1 MTTFAI
7 PAQNLFSLKSKIE
20 KLARKAAKLGL
31 PPVALIEIARRSV
44 SNFVGFN
51 ALMEPVTR
59 TVVYVDC
66 EISGTSP
73 KIAGWVLAAAIDFVE
88 GGSILRE
95 VPGETIPESFRNTDR
110 SCQHCNSKRIR
121 RNVFICRNVET
132 GEYKQVGRQCVADF
146 LGHPDAEQ
154 FAQMAENIRSI
165 QDACGEAES
174 FGYGS
179 GDRSIYVPAYL
190 EFVACA
196 IRLHGWA
203 SATAAQGTD
212 RQPTSGVA
220 LDYMY
225 PPKGC
230 DRSKIPTPNAD
241 DVKLAQDSMKWL
253 RETLP
258 AKLQHSNFEHN
269 LLTLAGNDD
278 VAPKHIGFVAAI
290 IRCYVKSI
298 EDAISRDQKARER
311 AAENGG
317 TSDYL
322 GTVGARQAFNVRVL
336 ALIGREGA
344 YGLTTIV
351 IMSDEAGNKLTW
363 FATGEPGITT
373 SIETTIH
380 PSLGSGTITENRF
393 QAMERGHWYRIKATI
408 KKHDLYEGRKVTY
421 ITRAKVEAEI
431 SVEVAA

>member
-7 PAQNLFSLKSKIE
+7 PAQNIFALKRKVE

-31 PPVALIEIARRSV
+31 PPVVLTEIERRSV

-51 ALMEPVTR
+51 ALLEPVYR
-59 TVVYVDC
+59 TVIYVDVQ
-66 EISGTSP
+66 ISGTSP
-73 KIAGWVLAAAIDFVE
+73 KIAGWTLSAAIDFVE

-95 VPGETIPESFRNTDR
+95 VPGETIPESFRRADR

-132 GEYKQVGRQCVADF
+132 GEFKQVGRQCVADF

-179 GDRSIYVPAYL
+179 GERAIYVPAYL
-190 EFVACA
+190 EYVACA
-196 IRLHGWA
+196 IRLHGWK
-203 SATAAQGTD
+203 SATAARDGNGEATCGQ
-212 RQPTSGVA
+212 A
-220 LDYMY
+220 LDFMY

-241 DVKLAQDSMKWL
+241 DVKLAADSLKWL

-258 AKLQHSNFEHN
+258 AKLNRSNFEHN
-269 LLTLAGNDD
+269 LLTLAANDD
-278 VAPKHIGFVAAI
+278 VDRKHIGFVAAI
-290 IRCYVKSI
+290 VRCYVKSI
-298 EDAISRDQKARER
+298 EDGIAREQKARER

-317 TSDYL
+317 TSNYI
-322 GTVGARQAFNVRVL
+322 GTIGARQTFNVRVL
-336 ALIGREGA
+336 ALVGREGT

-351 IMSDEAGNKLTW
+351 IMADEAGNKLTW
-363 FATGEPGITT
+363 FASGEPGITT
-373 SIETTIH
+373 SEEIAIDG
-380 PSLGSGTITENRF
+380 GSIIENRF
-393 QAMERGHWYRIKATI
+393 HAMERGHWYRIKATV
-408 KKHDLYEGRKVTY
+408 KKHDLYEGQKVTY

-431 SVEVAA
+431 KVEVAA